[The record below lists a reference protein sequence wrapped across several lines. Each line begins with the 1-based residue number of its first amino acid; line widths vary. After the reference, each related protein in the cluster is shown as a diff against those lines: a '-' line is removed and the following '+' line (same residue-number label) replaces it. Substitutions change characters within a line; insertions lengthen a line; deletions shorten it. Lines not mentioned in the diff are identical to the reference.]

1 MRKLLLF
8 IFFLVLLP
16 NFISAAETFKVRGKV
31 TDAKTGEVLIGAAV
45 VLTPSNLG
53 AATDLNGNYS
63 FDVPTDFAKGQ
74 RAQLTASY
82 VGYKKRVVDLILS
95 GTAITQDFVLDEDIF
110 QNEEIVVTGIAS
122 KTAKSV
128 AEVAVSRIS
137 ATELTEKQS
146 YQSLSQLVTGKL
158 SGVKVQTSSGNV
170 GAGWRFFIRGGG
182 GLNGNEQPIYFL
194 DGVQLENVDFAGAG
208 VGGATISMLSNLN
221 PNDIENIEVLKG
233 PAAAAMYG
241 TNASNGVVL
250 ITTKSGKLVAGGGP
264 KGINATYQYNYGF
277 NTQAY
282 KFNSDWVNAD
292 RVNNLLG
299 RNGLI
304 REHGLTLSGGSG
316 MFRYFT
322 SFQNRFEASLIP
334 DQNKMDRK
342 TLRANI
348 TAVPADNFNIQV
360 STSYVWNH
368 IERPNDDN
376 NTWGWMLNAWS
387 YYPAYLNT
395 DIISLSME
403 QDFNDILQFVG
414 SAKASW
420 KPLQDLE
427 ISGSYGIDYSNTYV
441 DQYYPWGYKYG
452 SYTKGIRYLTTSN
465 RMRYTYDWNARYSLN
480 NLIDNLSFTTI
491 IGAQMIDRNSFNL
504 NAGGQD
510 FSHPNITTIQAGLP
524 ANAALGR
531 NSYNYGRSA
540 GIYWQND
547 FSYANTYFWTLAIR
561 KDYANAFGTAAP
573 SILYPKASAAVRI
586 DKFDIL
592 PSEIQMLKLR
602 LAYGES
608 GQLPGQLDGLPL
620 TWTSGT
626 GGAGVGIVGNSL
638 GNPAVEPERVK
649 ELEAGIDIEFLKM
662 F

>member
-221 PNDIENIEVLKG
+221 PSDIENIEVLKG

-360 STSYVWNH
+360 STSYLWNH
-368 IERPNDDN
+368 I
-376 NTWGWMLNAWS
+376 
-387 YYPAYLNT
+387 
-395 DIISLSME
+395 
-403 QDFNDILQFVG
+403 
-414 SAKASW
+414 
-420 KPLQDLE
+420 
-427 ISGSYGIDYSNTYV
+427 
-441 DQYYPWGYKYG
+441 
-452 SYTKGIRYLTTSN
+452 
-465 RMRYTYDWNARYSLN
+465 
-480 NLIDNLSFTTI
+480 
-491 IGAQMIDRNSFNL
+491 
-504 NAGGQD
+504 
-510 FSHPNITTIQAGLP
+510 
-524 ANAALGR
+524 
-531 NSYNYGRSA
+531 
-540 GIYWQND
+540 
-547 FSYANTYFWTLAIR
+547 
-561 KDYANAFGTAAP
+561 
-573 SILYPKASAAVRI
+573 
-586 DKFDIL
+586 
-592 PSEIQMLKLR
+592 
-602 LAYGES
+602 
-608 GQLPGQLDGLPL
+608 
-620 TWTSGT
+620 
-626 GGAGVGIVGNSL
+626 
-638 GNPAVEPERVK
+638 
-649 ELEAGIDIEFLKM
+649 
-662 F
+662 